1 MVEPTPFRP
10 RVLTMP
16 ALENAKTW
24 EVALSLPLPDNPGF
38 DLLQRARDNVLGY
51 IVSLFNDVA
60 QGVDPDLVHGEF
72 MRAANRLAEIAAYW
86 PEALSRHLN
95 QQLAYEQAGADMVG
109 QIPGALFNILCP
121 PTPSGKLK

>member
-38 DLLQRARDNVLGY
+38 DLLQRTRDDVLRY

-72 MRAANRLAEIAAYW
+72 MRAANRLAEIAAHW
-86 PEALSRHLN
+86 PEALSRHLDE
-95 QQLAYEQAGADMVG
+95 QLAAEIACEWCGNH
-109 QIPGALFNILCP
+109 PEP
-121 PTPSGKLK
+121 